1 MALEKRK
8 AIGIAHE
15 LAYLLAHT
23 PSAFVRHAQL
33 ALEFLSRNSMPCGHK
48 QGLNAQPNFRRA
60 KIIAEKAKR
69 LLPGLETNG
78 GIERVGYRPMC
89 PDTLPILDM
98 LPEARNVI
106 VASGHGQLGVTL
118 GATTGRIVADLAA
131 RRIPSVDLSPYRIT
145 RF

>member
-48 QGLNAQPNFRRA
+48 QIDGIEPN
-60 KIIAEKAKR
+60 
-69 LLPGLETNG
+69 LETG
-78 GIERVGYRPMC
+78 PAVLKDRPGARINMIST
-89 PDTLPILDM
+89 PRTGVSLPL
-98 LPEARNVI
+98 R
-106 VASGHGQLGVTL
+106 QLVKRCL
-118 GATTGRIVADLAA
+118 LAA
-131 RRIPSVDLSPYRIT
+131 FPALVPKAIAVIMI
-145 RF
+145 